1 VGLGRALI
9 GLASSSSNRGDES
22 AAERHLE
29 EAHALFR
36 AAGDRE
42 FEGFTLMMLAHKAL
56 IRGADDLSGDRL
68 ARGLDIA
75 TEVDD
80 LETVACVLVIA
91 AEIARRQGLF
101 EESVAAALAA
111 AAT

>member
-1 VGLGRALI
+1 
-9 GLASSSSNRGDES
+9 
-22 AAERHLE
+22 
-29 EAHALFR
+29 
-36 AAGDRE
+36 
-42 FEGFTLMMLAHKAL
+42 M
-56 IRGADDLSGDRL
+56 SGDRL

-101 EESVAAALAA
+101 EESARLLGSSQATFARFGETRWEMERAHWQPTLEGLARALPSAQIEELRSDGAARPIEESIAAALAA